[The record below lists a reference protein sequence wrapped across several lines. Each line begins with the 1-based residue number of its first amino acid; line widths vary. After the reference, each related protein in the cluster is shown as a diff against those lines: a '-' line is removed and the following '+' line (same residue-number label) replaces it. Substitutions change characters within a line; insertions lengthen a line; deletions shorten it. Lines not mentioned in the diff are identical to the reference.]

1 MTSSTVALVP
11 LRAPGAGKTR
21 LAAWL
26 TAEQRAALAGA
37 MLADVCAA
45 LRASPVDEVVV
56 VAGGEAAAAAASA
69 LGLQVIPDPPGG
81 GGLDVALRA
90 AQHHLGDPDGLLVVT
105 ADLPCLQAADIAA
118 VLAADGAV
126 VIAPTD
132 DGGTGGLLRRPAD
145 VMPTAYGPAS
155 ARRHHAEAQRRG
167 LSVATVRAP
176 GFAVDVDT
184 VTDLAALD
192 SRPVGRATAA
202 LLATLGRRDAE
213 TG

>member
-1 MTSSTVALVP
+1 MSSSTVTLVP

-26 TAEQRAALAGA
+26 TPEQRAALAGA

-45 LRASPVDEVVV
+45 LRASPVDEVIV

-69 LGLQVIPDPPGG
+69 LGLEVIADPPGST
-81 GGLDVALRA
+81 GLDAALRA
-90 AQHHLGDPDGLLVVT
+90 AQHHLGRPDGLLVVT
-105 ADLPCLQAADIAA
+105 ADLPCLHADDIEA
-118 VLAADGAV
+118 VLAAEGDV

-132 DGGTGGLLRRPAD
+132 DGGTGGLLRRPAGA
-145 VMPTAYGPAS
+145 MPTAYGPAS
-155 ARRHHAEAQRRG
+155 AQRHHAEARRRG

-184 VTDLAALD
+184 VADLDALA

-202 LLATLGRRDAE
+202 LLAGWDRHDAE